1 MADQAPILDYLAAV
15 GKAYEEFTTN
25 AAAEK
30 ICSIIE
36 AAKGFQKEL
45 WKGGTVLPAGTKH
58 YGIAF

>member
-1 MADQAPILDYLAAV
+1 MADQDPSIDYIALV
-15 GKAYEEFTTN
+15 TKAYEEFTTN

-45 WKGGTVLPAGTKH
+45 WKGDTVLPAGTKH